1 MRSRALL
8 ATSAVALSAAVAGC
22 GSQQDGSP
30 AAKTTDASSAMSMSM
45 PGMATLAQSTSGDMQ
60 VGLEA
65 MAPETF
71 FVSEGARLR
80 RQSPAPD
87 AKQHMMVTLTD
98 RQSGIRL
105 PDATVTL
112 RLATAAGRTVYDGPL
127 YPMIGR
133 GMGMHYGENVPLPT
147 SGSYTAQLVVGPPR
161 IGRHMDSQG
170 AWTTPVRLEQRFT
183 WDGRSARPAS

>member
-22 GSQQDGSP
+22 GSQQDGSAP
-30 AAKTTDASSAMSMSM
+30 AATAAASPMSM
-45 PGMATLAQSTSGDMQ
+45 PGMATLAQSTSGDML

-71 FVSEGARLR
+71 FVSEGTRLR
-80 RQSPAPD
+80 RQSPGPD
-87 AKQHMMVTLTD
+87 AEQHMMVTLTD
-98 RQSGIRL
+98 RRSGIRL

-147 SGSYTAQLVVGPPR
+147 SGTYTAHLVVGPPR
-161 IGRHMDSQG
+161 IGRHMDSQT
-170 AWTTPVRLEQRFT
+170 AWTRPVRLEQRFS
-183 WDGRSARPAS
+183 WDGRAARAAS